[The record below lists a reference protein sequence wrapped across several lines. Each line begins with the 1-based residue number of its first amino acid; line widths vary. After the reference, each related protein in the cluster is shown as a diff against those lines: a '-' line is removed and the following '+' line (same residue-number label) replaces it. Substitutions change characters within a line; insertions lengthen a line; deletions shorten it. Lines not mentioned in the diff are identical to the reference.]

1 MPAVSQQQQKIMG
14 LALAY
19 KRGDVPPNEVS
30 STIKKIANAMSEK
43 ELEKYA
49 GTSHKNL
56 PKKVDEKAIMNKI
69 TKEELSQ
76 MISDAVEEVMRERF
90 SVKKLTPEQK
100 QKYLDAI
107 SYYKIHDEIIYRS
120 TKLKES
126 VDLIKSLVEFASKN
140 MIEESGD
147 WFEGVSQTR
156 NSKAL
161 KESIK
166 VFEKTANKIIKMQQ
180 TLESIYEHIGRS
192 LGKFY
197 NIKNK

>member
-56 PKKVDEKAIMNKI
+56 PKKVDEKDIMNKI

-107 SYYKIHDEIIYRS
+107 SDYKIHDEIIYRS

>member
-19 KRGDVPPNEVS
+19 KRGDAPPNEVS

-107 SYYKIHDEIIYRS
+107 TDYKIHDEIIYRS

>member
-19 KRGDVPPNEVS
+19 KRGDAPPNEVS

-107 SYYKIHDEIIYRS
+107 SDYKIHDEIIYRS

>member
-1 MPAVSQQQQKIMG
+1 MPAISQQQQKLMG

-19 KRGDVPPNEVS
+19 KRGDIPPSDVS

-49 GTSHKNL
+49 GTKHKNL
-56 PKKVDEKAIMNKI
+56 PKKVNEKAIMNKI

-76 MISDAVEEVMRERF
+76 MISDAVDEVMRERF

-107 SYYKIHDEIIYRS
+107 SDYKIHDAIIYRS

-147 WFEGVSQTR
+147 WFEGVSQNR
-156 NSKAL
+156 NSKEL

-166 VFEKTANKIIKMQQ
+166 LFEKTANKIIKMQQ
-180 TLESIYEHIGRS
+180 TLESLYEHIGRS

>member
-1 MPAVSQQQQKIMG
+1 MPAVSQQQQKIIG

-107 SYYKIHDEIIYRS
+107 SDYKIHDEIIYRS

>member
-1 MPAVSQQQQKIMG
+1 MK
-14 LALAY
+14 
-19 KRGDVPPNEVS
+19 
-30 STIKKIANAMSEK
+30 
-43 ELEKYA
+43 
-49 GTSHKNL
+49 
-56 PKKVDEKAIMNKI
+56 
-69 TKEELSQ
+69 
-76 MISDAVEEVMRERF
+76 
-90 SVKKLTPEQK
+90 
-100 QKYLDAI
+100 KYLDAI
-107 SYYKIHDEIIYRS
+107 SDYKIHDEIIYRS

>member
-107 SYYKIHDEIIYRS
+107 SDYKIHDEIIYRS